1 MEDLWKKISPLSSGK
16 WDYVIFVGEQFHQ
29 GKCSSPSQNFVTFP
43 QQSFSNKVTLIV
55 ALNICLMLLINHF
68 KMLNDNNSF

>member
-1 MEDLWKKISPLSSGK
+1 MEKNFITFLWKMGLCHIC
-16 WDYVIFVGEQFHQ
+16 GEQFHQ